1 MPLEEKVRKAHVQ
14 LRSRPRDL
22 EVTLLELINDEDQVV
37 SAAAIDLVRELKLW
51 ALEDDVEH
59 VLAHRDVKDW
69 YVFEAASWTLA
80 ARRVGEARRR
90 DLWLEPLPAVEIA
103 SRLRRLPLFAS
114 LWVDELFR
122 IASTGRQTRHESGRV
137 LLQEGAQPEAVHVLL
152 DGTCVTRAADG
163 SPRDINAPATLGFEE
178 ALAGRP
184 MAETVR
190 CSGPTVTLSAPA
202 DAVHA
207 LLADN
212 TDLVEGLFRTLVEAA
227 PIQAADA
234 HAVIKGAAH
243 EDLQA
248 LAADGLTPIERV
260 LVLQSVPV
268 FARVS
273 AEELLQIAAIA
284 RDMKLEPGTTL
295 AAEGDAAGIIAV
307 ITGELSV
314 EPPPQDPR
322 DPGPRMQL
330 LTAGPGDVVGVYEA
344 MAGMPFGRTIHVTR
358 RGGALRIE
366 RADLFDLAAQRPA
379 LLQQMFEALFRSE
392 EAVGSTA

>member
-1 MPLEEKVRKAHVQ
+1 
-14 LRSRPRDL
+14 
-22 EVTLLELINDEDQVV
+22 
-37 SAAAIDLVRELKLW
+37 
-51 ALEDDVEH
+51 
-59 VLAHRDVKDW
+59 DW

-122 IASTGRQTRHESGRV
+122 IASAGRQTRNEGGRV
-137 LLQEGAQPEAVHVLL
+137 LLQEGATPEAVHVLL
-152 DGTCVTRAADG
+152 DGTCVARGQGEGTRE
-163 SPRDINAPATLGFEE
+163 IEAPATLGFEE

-202 DAVHA
+202 DAVQA

-227 PIQAADA
+227 PVTAADA
-234 HAVIKGAAH
+234 RAVIKGAAPQ
-243 EDLQA
+243 DLQA
-248 LAADGLTPIERV
+248 LAADGLTPVEKV
-260 LVLQSVPV
+260 FVLQAVPV

-284 RDMKLEPGTTL
+284 RETKLEPETPP
-295 AAEGDAAGIIAV
+295 AAAGDAAAIVAV
-307 ITGELSV
+307 IAGELSV

-322 DPGPRMQL
+322 DPGPRSQV
-330 LTAGPGDVVGVYEA
+330 LTAGPGDLVGVYET
-344 MAGMPFGRTIHVTR
+344 MAGLPFGRTIHVTR
-358 RGGALRIE
+358 RGSALRIE

-379 LLQQMFEALFRSE
+379 LLQQMFGALFRSE
-392 EAVGSTA
+392 ETVGSTV